1 MRSRTLREG
10 SVGLLI
16 LLGLGLFGSLV
27 SWLQGNPF
35 VKNSYIVNV
44 KFANA
49 AGMQMGAPVRFRG
62 VYVGRIINIKPDAN
76 QVKVIIEISPPDL
89 IIPANSIAEANQAG
103 LISETAIDIIP
114 PLNKLLETK
123 NLKNPLD
130 PQCDRSLI
138 ICDRGEIPGQIGVSF
153 NDFLRVTVRLID
165 NFTNP
170 KFMANL
176 NNLVQNS
183 ANATADVAKLTKELS
198 DLTKTT
204 KTEIVAISNSTIAS
218 SNSINRAVNQVSG
231 NVDRLSNQLGDTM
244 SQLNTQIDR
253 TTNQINT
260 TTKQIGTAAIQ
271 ANQQFSVTASQTSQ
285 EVSVAAS
292 KLNRLADNLNNIVEN
307 NKNNLTKTLA
317 DISEISTQL
326 RTTVTTLSPFINRIQ
341 QGELLQNLEKLS
353 ANAAQTS
360 ANLRD
365 VSNTINNPNNIVL
378 LQQTLDSARTTFQ
391 NVQKI
396 TSDLDDLTGDPTFR
410 NNIRKLV
417 NGLSG
422 LVSSTQQLQQQ
433 TQVAEVLVP
442 LRAAVN
448 ISVTNG
454 GKIVEHSMPIAVPIS
469 PEKTLS
475 NSQPIPINQPL
486 VNHTAENKKQV
497 SNGAK

>member
-16 LLGLGLFGSLV
+16 LLGLGLLGSLI

-35 VKNSYIVNV
+35 VKTSYIVTV

-49 AGMQMGAPVRFRG
+49 AGIQIGAPVRFRG
-62 VYVGRIINIKPDAN
+62 VYVGRITNIKPDAN
-76 QVKVIIEISPPDL
+76 EVKVIIEISPPDL

-103 LISETAIDIIP
+103 LISETTIDIIP
-114 PLNKLLETK
+114 PSPKLPEIKTIK
-123 NLKNPLD
+123 KPLD

-138 ICDRGEIPGQIGVSF
+138 LCDRAEITGQIGVSF
-153 NDFLRVTVRLID
+153 NDFLRVTVRLLD
-165 NFTNP
+165 TFTKP
-170 KFMANL
+170 EFIANL
-176 NNLVQNS
+176 NNLVKNS
-183 ANATADVAKLTKELS
+183 ANASADVAKLTKELS
-198 DLTKTT
+198 DLTKTA
-204 KTEIVAISNSTIAS
+204 KTELTAISTSTIAS
-218 SNSINRAVNQVSG
+218 SNSINRTANQIG
-231 NVDRLSNQLGDTM
+231 NNVDRLSNEISNTM

-253 TTNQINT
+253 TTNQINN

-271 ANQQFSVTASQTSQ
+271 ANQQFTVTASQTSQ
-285 EVSVAAS
+285 EVAIAAN
-292 KLNRLADNLNNIVEN
+292 KLNRLADNLNNVVET

-317 DISEISTQL
+317 DINEISNQL
-326 RTTVTTLSPFINRIQ
+326 RTTVSTLSPFINRIQ

-365 VSNTINNPNNIVL
+365 VSNTINNPNNIIL

-396 TSDLDDLTGDPTFR
+396 TSDLDDLTGDPNFR

-422 LVSSTQQLQQQ
+422 LVSSTEQLQQQ

-442 LRAAVN
+442 LSTAVN

-454 GKIVEHSMPIAVPIS
+454 GKIVEKSPPIS
-469 PEKTLS
+469 PKNKEKR
-475 NSQPIPINQPL
+475 
-486 VNHTAENKKQV
+486 E
-497 SNGAK
+497 